1 MVYIDVYL
9 SQTNWNPTQNSIL
22 VSSVRSSVLT
32 MPKICLLWDPI
43 CQWFCLFP
51 AVDVLL
57 VHTWYLSMEQIFS
70 CGAILLHMKIC
81 ACFVEEKLLSLKSN
95 FAPPHEYF
103 CLSCGEKLPHIL
115 LYICIIMICA
125 VDAKSVLLWFT
136 LFWRKIN
143 PKVFS
148 VEQNWQIS
156 CMSGLLVMGI
166 R

>member
-9 SQTNWNPTQNSIL
+9 SQTNWNPAQNSIL

-43 CQWFCLFP
+43 CLFP

-57 VHTWYLSMEQIFS
+57 VHTWYLSAEQIFS

-103 CLSCGEKLPHIL
+103 CLSCGEKLPHMSRNFAL
-115 LYICIIMICA
+115 HLYHHDLCCLRQIRFVLIYA
-125 VDAKSVLLWFT
+125 VLTKNRFCRDLRAFVWSK
-136 LFWRKIN
+136 K
-143 PKVFS
+143 
-148 VEQNWQIS
+148 
-156 CMSGLLVMGI
+156 
-166 R
+166 